1 VCRASPQR
9 LCPVEDYRRRHGLPF
24 TVTRVGRSSVFE
36 ITCCPHS
43 SLDEIHPPHLRFH
56 QQHSP
61 QSLFSSSTHATTMLH
76 YRTEGYNGYAIKD
89 SPFVDNRLA
98 CAASADFGLVGNG
111 RLYILGLTAQ
121 GIVGEKWFDT
131 QDGLF
136 DTAWSEIHEN
146 QIGVAS
152 GDGSI
157 KLFDI

>member
-1 VCRASPQR
+1 LGAHPSSKSHAVPTDHFTKSTR
-9 LCPVEDYRRRHGLPF
+9 LTSDS
-24 TVTRVGRSSVFE
+24 TSN
-36 ITCCPHS
+36 
-43 SLDEIHPPHLRFH
+43 IHHD
-56 QQHSP
+56 
-61 QSLFSSSTHATTMLH
+61 LFSSSSKHTTTMLH
-76 YRTEGYNGYAIKD
+76 YRTEGYNGYAIKY
-89 SPFVDNRLA
+89 SPFFDNRLA
-98 CAASADFGLVGNG
+98 CAASANFGLVGNG

-157 KLFDI
+157 KLFDIALNVMCSLWPRLLPACVELQT